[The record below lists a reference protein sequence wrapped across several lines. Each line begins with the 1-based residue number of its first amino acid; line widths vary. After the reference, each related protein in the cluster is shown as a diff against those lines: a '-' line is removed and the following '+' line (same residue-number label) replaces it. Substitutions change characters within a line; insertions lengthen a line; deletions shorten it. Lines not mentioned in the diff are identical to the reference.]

1 MILASASN
9 CFFHCLQGIK
19 FNNNIIVNKLLWKLL
34 IIVTKDC
41 TVFIL
46 AFHTFVQRLIHTVEL
61 PLTATSLQWPPLY
74 NGHLFW
80 QTVHT
85 LAGVTLQTF
94 YLGKLDLLT
103 VYLGKIDFLSVTDFS
118 RGNFP
123 WGNFIV
129 WGLDMSQGQQTFPW
143 QLPQSDSLGKKKYWG
158 C

>member
-1 MILASASN
+1 M
-9 CFFHCLQGIK
+9 
-19 FNNNIIVNKLLWKLL
+19 

-61 PLTATSLQWPPLY
+61 PLTVTSLQWPPLY

-103 VYLGKIDFLSVTDFS
+103 VYLSKIDFLSVTDFS
-118 RGNFP
+118 EVTYLGEILSSGAWICLKDNRLSLDSYP
-123 WGNFIV
+123 KVIAWGKRNTEV
-129 WGLDMSQGQQTFPW
+129 ASQ
-143 QLPQSDSLGKKKYWG
+143 
-158 C
+158 